1 MKLGA
6 CLHGG
11 GGPQVG
17 EAACSGSPQPSCK
30 RDQIKMRD
38 YMERRVTSPRPL
50 VPSSE
55 ERKHK
60 STTLKTQDNDFLF
73 LFLDF
78 DTAFR
83 IQLQKNSLT
92 FEALNEME

>member
-11 GGPQVG
+11 AGPQVG
-17 EAACSGSPQPSCK
+17 EVACSGSPQPSCK

-38 YMERRVTSPRPL
+38 YMERRVTPPTWGRPRVHVTRPL

-60 STTLKTQDNDFLF
+60 TT
-73 LFLDF
+73 
-78 DTAFR
+78 
-83 IQLQKNSLT
+83 T
-92 FEALNEME
+92 FFFFSWTSI